1 MIEQEFREIRIGD
14 VVQHFKRE
22 MCSDNEL
29 KENKY
34 LYKVIAFAT
43 HTETEEPLVIYQA
56 LYTPFLTY
64 ARPSSMFYSRVDKAK
79 YPDIKQ
85 QNRLEV
91 IEP

>member
-1 MIEQEFREIRIGD
+1 MIEAKLREIHIGD

-22 MCSDNEL
+22 MCSENEL

-56 LYTPFLTY
+56 LYAPFATY
-64 ARPSSMFYSRVDKAK
+64 ARPTLMFYSKVDKEK
-79 YPDIKQ
+79 YPNVNQ
-85 QNRLEV
+85 EYRLEV
-91 IEP
+91 IRP